1 MNSSFSVLT
10 VVVQGLGKTIQCLG
24 LIAHLIETK
33 REMGPYLIIAPLS
46 TLNNWKAEFQKWAPR
61 IVVVAY
67 QGTRDARSDLWR
79 GALRPGAFQ
88 VVLTTFEF
96 IMNKHDMGNL
106 SRVQW
111 KYIVRTMRRGRTR
124 FFPCAL
130 CLRCARIAFLT
141 IRRFCPFPSLF
152 SVQIID
158 EGHRVKNHQSKLALT
173 LAAKYRHVP
182 HRVILSGTPLQN
194 SLRELWALLNFL
206 LPTIFDSAESFDE
219 WFSKPFESQGIIST
233 RGADADAEAAAAL
246 LDEEEKLII
255 IHRLH
260 QILRPF
266 LLRRMKRDVASQLP
280 PKREAV
286 IKCSLTPWQTLM
298 YGKIRSQAALASVG
312 ASGQLVV
319 KRVHNTIMQ
328 LRKIVNHPF
337 LFEDHNPAF
346 QQNYVA
352 SPDIVRCSGKF
363 DLLHR
368 MLAKLLRTGH
378 RVLLF
383 SQMTRVLDI
392 IADYLEWKAI
402 TFVRLDGESSSEQRS
417 EAQERFN
424 RPDTDV
430 HLFILSTKA
439 GGLGLNLQSA
449 DTVILFGQYNQ

>member
-1 MNSSFSVLT
+1 VRAAA
-10 VVVQGLGKTIQCLG
+10 
-24 LIAHLIETK
+24 IARASLL
-33 REMGPYLIIAPLS
+33 M
-46 TLNNWKAEFQKWAPR
+46 
-61 IVVVAY
+61 
-67 QGTRDARSDLWR
+67 
-79 GALRPGAFQ
+79 AFY
-88 VVLTTFEF
+88 F
-96 IMNKHDMGNL
+96 
-106 SRVQW
+106 
-111 KYIVRTMRRGRTR
+111 
-124 FFPCAL
+124 
-130 CLRCARIAFLT
+130 AFL
-141 IRRFCPFPSLF
+141 PFF
-152 SVQIID
+152 FQIID

-206 LPTIFDSAESFDE
+206 LPTMFDSAESFDE
-219 WFSKPFESQGIIST
+219 WFSKPFESQGIISA
-233 RGADADAEAAAAL
+233 RGVDADAAAAEAL
-246 LDEEEKLII
+246 LDEEEKLLI

-266 LLRRMKRDVASQLP
+266 LLRRMKRDVAAQLP

-298 YGKIRSQAALASVG
+298 YGKIRSQASLASVG
-312 ASGQLVV
+312 ASGQMVV

-337 LFEDHNPAF
+337 LFEDLNPAF
-346 QQNYVA
+346 QQNYAA

-368 MLAKLLRTGH
+368 MLPKLLRTGH

-392 IADYLEWKAI
+392 IADYLDWKAI
-402 TFVRLDGESSSEQRS
+402 TFVRLDGESSSEQRAQ
-417 EAQERFN
+417 AQERFN

-449 DTVILFGQYNQ
+449 DTVILFGQSKQQRKCTQGKGKDRPCLFVSRCSFRRCVVVACCVNLSRIRFGLERQLNTSANCLKERAM